1 MPHNKTFEI
10 ESDKTSL
17 RTFINQ
23 HGKIAIT
30 IEESGSEYPYSYQ
43 VIEFD
48 TDDCNAL
55 INELKSLNRRLKM
68 DV

>member
-1 MPHNKTFEI
+1 MPHSKTFKI
-10 ESDKTSL
+10 ESETTSL
-17 RTFINQ
+17 KAFINQ

-30 IEESGSEYPYSYQ
+30 IEEQGSEYPDSYQ

-48 TDDCNAL
+48 TEDCNAL

-68 DV
+68 EF